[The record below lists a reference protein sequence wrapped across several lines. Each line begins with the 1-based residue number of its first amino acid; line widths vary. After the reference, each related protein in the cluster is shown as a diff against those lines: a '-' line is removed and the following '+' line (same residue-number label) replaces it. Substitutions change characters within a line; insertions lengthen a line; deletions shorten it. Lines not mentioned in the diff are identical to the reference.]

1 MIRLPPRLTRTDTRF
16 LYTTLFRSTTIAEA
30 APARDI
36 PWDAMIEKEPV
47 TVILSKRGWIR
58 AQRGH
63 VAADQWGEFKFKD
76 GDELLFAAHAQTTD
90 KLLIEASDGRVFTVG
105 ADKMTGGRGLGARL
119 RRPEESR

>member
-1 MIRLPPRLTRTDTRF
+1 MRISDWSSDVCSSDL
-16 LYTTLFRSTTIAEA
+16 AEA

-36 PWDAMIEKEPV
+36 PLDAMIEKEPV

-76 GDELLFAAHAQTTD
+76 GDELLFAAHAQTPD
-90 KLLIEASDGRVFTVG
+90 KALISEG
-105 ADKMTGGRGLGARL
+105 AKERRQGNKSVSTCTSRGGTS
-119 RRPEESR
+119 PTKKKKKK